1 MRVRN
6 REKQRERKRERGE
19 SERERE
25 RMRGGE
31 SERREHFCPRELQ
44 VLIYNLRITKHKM
57 HSMFVLL
64 KMY

>member
-1 MRVRN
+1 VRN

>member
-1 MRVRN
+1 V
-6 REKQRERKRERGE
+6 RER
-19 SERERE
+19 ERERE